1 VKNQSLFRRFVFG
14 ILLVT
19 AWASC
24 GEKPRVEERKM
35 IDLMC
40 DVMLM
45 EAGNQI
51 TYNYANLP
59 ESVWQA
65 HYNFVCSKH
74 KVAYADFKAEL
85 LRLKEDP
92 EAFSALMEKV
102 ITQMQLAELN
112 ARKERK

>member
-1 VKNQSLFRRFVFG
+1 MKNQSLFRRFVLG
-14 ILLVT
+14 MLLIT
-19 AWASC
+19 AWVSC
-24 GEKPRVEERKM
+24 QPKPHVEERKM

-51 TYNYANLP
+51 KYNYANVP

-65 HYNFVCSKH
+65 HYDFVCNKH
-74 KVAYADFKAEL
+74 KVPYADFKAEL
-85 LRLKEDP
+85 LRLKKDP

-102 ITQMQLAELN
+102 ITQMQVAELN
-112 ARKERK
+112 ARKVRK